1 MKRSEVI
8 RLLHAQIDDLL
19 ERYPIS
25 ALYLFGS
32 VARDEAL
39 PSSDVD
45 LLVEFD
51 QPVGLFQFIA
61 LQQELEKILGCQV
74 DLGTPRSL
82 KIDIKDEASAEVVR
96 VVEVKSHS
104 ST

>member
-1 MKRSEVI
+1 MKLSEAI
-8 RLLHAQIDDLL
+8 HLLQTQIDDLL

-32 VARDEAL
+32 LARDDAL

-61 LQQELEKILGCQV
+61 LQQELEKILSCQV

-82 KIDIKDEASAEVVR
+82 KTDIKDEASTEAVR
-96 VVEVKSHS
+96 VVEIKPPS